1 LKKTPVKTVGAE
13 VVFRKISVGK
23 IRLFPNK
30 PKFKAKFGNCPAIM
44 MALNLIF
51 ASLYPLFMNKI
62 LLFVFIVLIA
72 ACNNNNPDTTTT
84 IPAADN
90 SNASADLHFSVV
102 NIFPHDTTSYTE
114 GFLVH
119 EGKLYE
125 SSGYTET
132 IPSTRS
138 LFGEVDMKTGRIQP
152 KAELDK
158 KKYFGEG
165 ISFFDGK
172 IYQLTWTTH
181 IGFIY
186 DAKTFKKLGEFSYN
200 TDGWGMTT
208 DGTYLIMSDG
218 SSNLSYHDPTN
229 FKLIKI
235 LGVSDNN
242 GPVANINELEYI
254 DGFIYANIYQTNY
267 IIKIDPAS
275 GKVVGRAD
283 FSSIAAE
290 AKNKY
295 PGSEYMNGIA
305 YDSAAKKIYITG
317 KLWPNIYEVKF
328 N

>member
-1 LKKTPVKTVGAE
+1 MMTP
-13 VVFRKISVGK
+13 
-23 IRLFPNK
+23 
-30 PKFKAKFGNCPAIM
+30 
-44 MALNLIF
+44 NLIF
-51 ASLYPLFMNKI
+51 ASLYLLFMNRTL
-62 LLFVFIVLIA
+62 LLFVFIVLIT
-72 ACNNNNPDTTTT
+72 ACNNNKPDTDTNTTST
-84 IPAADN
+84 ETEN
-90 SNASADLHFSVV
+90 SNAAAELHFNVV

-125 SSGYTET
+125 STGYTES

-138 LFGEVDMKTGRIQP
+138 LFGEVDMKTGKIQT

-165 ISFFDGK
+165 ISFFDGRL
-172 IYQLTWTTH
+172 YQLTWTTK

-186 DAKTFKKLGEFSYN
+186 DARTFKKLGEFNYN
-200 TDGWGMTT
+200 TEGWGMTT

-218 SSNLSYHDPTN
+218 SSNLSYHDPAG

-283 FSSIAAE
+283 FSALARE
-290 AKNKY
+290 VKNKY
-295 PGSEYMNGIA
+295 PDSEYMNGIA
-305 YDSAAKKIYITG
+305 YDSASKKIYVTG